1 MSRPTAPRRRGDH
14 VLAGIPVAWL
24 VVFFL
29 APLGFT
35 VVYSFGVSTFGGV
48 RLGFSFDNYRTALS
62 GIYLKTFLATARY
75 AVISCVLCIAAALPV
90 AYFIARRAGRHKT
103 LALAIVLIPYL
114 TSFLVRVMSWQILL
128 ARGGAAEHLLNA
140 LGLHAGPLDV
150 LDTRTAVYIGT
161 VYAYLPIAIVPIY
174 VVLDRV
180 PAELFEASHDLGGS
194 RLKTFV
200 HVTLPMS
207 RPGIATAVLLT
218 AVPMLG
224 ELVIP
229 QLLGGGKGL
238 FMGQA
243 ISSQYLKSQNYALG
257 SAMAVLVLAAVTAIV
272 AILARLTKGFDEV
285 GG

>member
-1 MSRPTAPRRRGDH
+1 
-14 VLAGIPVAWL
+14 
-24 VVFFL
+24 
-29 APLGFT
+29 
-35 VVYSFGVSTFGGV
+35 
-48 RLGFSFDNYRTALS
+48 
-62 GIYLKTFLATARY
+62 
-75 AVISCVLCIAAALPV
+75 
-90 AYFIARRAGRHKT
+90 
-103 LALAIVLIPYL
+103 
-114 TSFLVRVMSWQILL
+114 
-128 ARGGAAEHLLNA
+128 
-140 LGLHAGPLDV
+140 
-150 LDTRTAVYIGT
+150 
-161 VYAYLPIAIVPIY
+161 
-174 VVLDRV
+174 
-180 PAELFEASHDLGGS
+180 
-194 RLKTFV
+194 
-200 HVTLPMS
+200 MS